1 MNKTPAHYISGTH
14 WDREWYRPF
23 QEFRV
28 LLVKL
33 MDDLIDLMER
43 DESFRY
49 FQLDG
54 QTCIMEDYLEVRP
67 EKRERLRALIQSGR
81 ILIGPWFTMPDL
93 FCVGDEAL
101 VRNLLLGR
109 RISKEWGVE
118 PMPVG
123 FICDMFGHPSQM
135 PQIFA
140 GFGFHDAV
148 LGRGTNESTTPP
160 FFLWAAPDGSQVF
173 TFKLQDMEGYGAFAL
188 PRATQAGESMFFVH
202 TMKEF
207 CRNLAEAGDDPAQ
220 QKEVRDRHYRIEIAR
235 YVNHEISRGKP
246 GTALCLVDS
255 LDHIPAAKNVTE
267 SLAFVREA
275 CPDVEPKHSTLP
287 NFFRDARATAG
298 DVPVRTGELREP
310 SREKSNYLSLIPNCP
325 SSRVRLKM
333 ANDQCQTL
341 LERWADPLVALA
353 NLSGADIPAQHL
365 VIAWKN
371 LLTNHAHDS
380 ICGCSID
387 QVHRDMMYRFDQART
402 LAEQLRAQAIG
413 ALTAPCADLAREKD
427 DFTVTV
433 VNPLPHPR
441 DEAVIFDVDFPPD
454 YPADF
459 ADAVYSQRIKAF
471 TLEDADGNVVP
482 YQRLAFIPKTNER
495 SRFARFCFQ
504 SDGPFTRYTV
514 AAKLALPGLGFSSL
528 RVRPSKTPVRTA
540 GTLRTGPTSAENE
553 FLAIAIAS
561 NGTLTLTDKSS
572 GEVYRDLLLFEDRS
586 EISDG
591 WIHAHSIND
600 EQLLSIA
607 CAAQVSVAQDG
618 PEVVAFRVSVI
629 LQVPAR
635 YDETSERPVPE
646 LVDLAISSVVRLR
659 RGARVVDVEVA
670 VDNPAEDH
678 RLRMLLPT
686 DCPDA
691 ETYLAH
697 QPFDFV
703 ERKIAIDPQTAS
715 WQEMEQVEKPFLG
728 IQAVG
733 HGRRGL
739 AVLSGAGP
747 HEGGVADDSRRTM
760 LVTLLRSFRKT
771 IATGG
776 ETDGLERGKTTF
788 QFALMPYANE
798 LPRAAA
804 LIELARLQA
813 GLVTRQTGQRPS
825 GFPAM
830 TGDLPATRSLIE
842 CLNGRLAVSAIKTP
856 ESGTGLVLRLW
867 NPTSGPLEESLRFA
881 QTVTDAE
888 ALLLSEEP
896 DPSAPAPSVHD
907 RIVTV
912 TAAPH
917 RIVTLRV
924 TFNQESA
931 VR

>member
-54 QTCIMEDYLEVRP
+54 QTCMLEDYLEVRP

-109 RISKEWGVE
+109 RISREWGVE

-140 GFGFHDAV
+140 GFGLNDAV

-188 PRATQAGESMFFVH
+188 PRATQSGESMFFVH

-207 CRNLAEAGDDPAQ
+207 CRDLAEAGDDAAK

-235 YVNHEISRGKP
+235 YVNHEISRGKS
-246 GTALCLVDS
+246 GAALCLMDS
-255 LDHIPAAKNVTE
+255 LDHIPPAKNVTE

-275 CPDVEPKHSTLP
+275 CPAVEPKHSTLP
-287 NFFRDARATAG
+287 DFFRDARATAG

-310 SREKSNYLSLIPNCP
+310 SREKSNYLWLTPNCQ
-325 SSRVRLKM
+325 SARVRLKM
-333 ANDQCQTL
+333 ANDRCQTL

-353 NLSGADIPAQHL
+353 NLSGSDIPAQHL
-365 VIAWKN
+365 AIAWKH

-387 QVHRDMMYRFDQART
+387 QVHRDMMYRFDQALT
-402 LAEQLRAQAIG
+402 LGEQLRAQAIG
-413 ALTAPCADLAREKD
+413 VLTSPCADLAQEKD
-427 DFTVTV
+427 EFTLTV

-441 DEAVIFDVDFPPD
+441 DEVVIFDVDLPPD

-459 ADAVYSQRIKAF
+459 ADAYFSQRIKAF
-471 TLEDADGNVVP
+471 TLEDGDGNVVP
-482 YQRLAFIPKTNER
+482 YQRLAFLPKTNER

-504 SDGPFTRYTV
+504 SDGAFTRYTV

-528 RVRPSKTPVRTA
+528 RVKPSKTPVRAA

-553 FLAIAIAS
+553 FIAITIAS
-561 NGTLTLTDKSS
+561 NGTLTLTDKAA

-591 WIHAHSIND
+591 WYHAHSIND
-600 EQLLSIA
+600 EQLLSSA
-607 CAAQVSVAQDG
+607 CAAQVSVVQDG
-618 PEVVAFRVSVI
+618 PEVVAFRVSVT
-629 LQVPAR
+629 LRVPAR
-635 YDETSERPVPE
+635 YDEASERPVPE
-646 LVDLAISSVVRLR
+646 LVDLAISSLVRLR
-659 RGARVVDVEVA
+659 RGARVVDVEIA
-670 VDNPAEDH
+670 VDNPAGDH

-691 ETYLAH
+691 VTYLAH
-697 QPFDFV
+697 EPFDFV
-703 ERKIAIDPQTAS
+703 ERKIAIDPQTVS
-715 WQEMEQVEKPFLG
+715 WQEMELVEKPFLG
-728 IQAVG
+728 IQALG
-733 HGRRGL
+733 HGPRGL
-739 AVLSGAGP
+739 AVLSAAGP

-776 ETDGLERGKTTF
+776 ESDGLERGITTF
-788 QFALMPYANE
+788 RFALMPYANE

-813 GLVTRQTGQRPS
+813 GLFTRQTGQRPS
-825 GFPAM
+825 GFPPLNGTA
-830 TGDLPATRSLIE
+830 PATQSMLE
-842 CLNGRLAVSAIKTP
+842 CLDGHLAVSAIKQA
-856 ESGTGLVLRLW
+856 ESDDALVLRLW
-867 NPTSGPLEESLRFA
+867 NPGDQPLKEKVRFWRPVASAEYASLDEVPTASFLPFINGNEI
-881 QTVTDAE
+881 TV
-888 ALLLSEEP
+888 S
-896 DPSAPAPSVHD
+896 
-907 RIVTV
+907 
-912 TAAPH
+912 AAPH
-917 RIVTLRV
+917 RIVTVRV
-924 TFNQESA
+924 TFS
-931 VR
+931 